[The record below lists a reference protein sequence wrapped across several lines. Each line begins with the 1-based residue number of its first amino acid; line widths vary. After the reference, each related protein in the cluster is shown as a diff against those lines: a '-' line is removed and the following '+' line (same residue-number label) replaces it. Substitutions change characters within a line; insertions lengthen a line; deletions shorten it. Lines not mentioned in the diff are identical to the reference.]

1 MMELVFRSKIDFF
14 IGLVYAGVIVV
25 SAYSAFAAF
34 AGRSSGSVAIGL
46 VIALLGV
53 GLPVWLVLST
63 RYILTDESLLVRSG
77 PVRKTIPIAEIHS
90 VEPSRDA
97 RSSPALSLSRLRIE
111 HSGGAVLI
119 SPKDVKG
126 FLVALEERR
135 ARFFC
140 APVT

>member
-77 PVRKTIPIAEIHS
+77 PVRKTIPIAEIQG
-90 VEPSRDA
+90 SRRFRACNGEGRVDQ
-97 RSSPALSLSRLRIE
+97 SR
-111 HSGGAVLI
+111 
-119 SPKDVKG
+119 
-126 FLVALEERR
+126 
-135 ARFFC
+135 
-140 APVT
+140 